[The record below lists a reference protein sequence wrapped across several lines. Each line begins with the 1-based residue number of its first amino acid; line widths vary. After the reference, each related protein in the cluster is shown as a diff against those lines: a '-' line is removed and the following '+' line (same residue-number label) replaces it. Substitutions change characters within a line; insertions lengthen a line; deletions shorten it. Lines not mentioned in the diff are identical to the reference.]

1 MDSGL
6 GETMERSLIV
16 VIALVTAACAPEAR
30 EPAPKAV
37 LKVAESPAAPPPVAT
52 AAPAPKTEAP
62 AEPKRDPNRELAN
75 RVMRALEGENR
86 IQAAAIDVTA
96 SGGIVTLWG
105 TAASQDERQR
115 ASRVAYRVIG
125 VTAVENKLAIA
136 SGS

>member
-1 MDSGL
+1 
-6 GETMERSLIV
+6 MERSLIV

-52 AAPAPKTEAP
+52 VAPAPKAEAP